1 MKKYDKPNLLGNVK
15 YELNN
20 LYVEKSVALDAL
32 GKIKQFFDERKID
45 EYERDRLSRK
55 YINMLDDYNKR
66 IFQLHPILEAQ
77 EIYEYKKQLESIL
90 TEYTR
95 RIDSRLEGMTDY
107 PKFKNKASK
116 IPTKKGATDLQG
128 GGGVG
133 VGVASDTVSTVSMP
147 APVSKSASELQSAS
161 ENKRSP
167 RSLIRQL
174 KSSIINIRLGK
185 FGEDKNK
192 GNSAK
197 TSDSIE
203 SAPKLD
209 EKNTTNAIASTIDE
223 ETNEIHRTLLK
234 IEPNLEPISQ
244 DMRSSDS
251 DKTEK
256 VNIDTKEID
265 KIQSDILKTLKRL
278 EDS

>member
-1 MKKYDKPNLLGNVK
+1 
-15 YELNN
+15 
-20 LYVEKSVALDAL
+20 
-32 GKIKQFFDERKID
+32 
-45 EYERDRLSRK
+45 
-55 YINMLDDYNKR
+55 
-66 IFQLHPILEAQ
+66 
-77 EIYEYKKQLESIL
+77 
-90 TEYTR
+90 
-95 RIDSRLEGMTDY
+95 RIDSRLEGMTGY

-116 IPTKKGATDLQG
+116 IPTKKGATDLQRG
-128 GGGVG
+128 RVG
-133 VGVASDTVSTVSMP
+133 VGGASDTVSAVSMP
-147 APVSKSASELQSAS
+147 APVPKSASELQSAS
-161 ENKRSP
+161 ENKRSH
-167 RSLIRQL
+167 RSLIPQL

-223 ETNEIHRTLLK
+223 DTNEIHRTLSK

-256 VNIDTKEID
+256 VNIDTNEID